1 MLTRIK
7 SLAFM
12 TDRWSPESTE
22 PWTIN
27 PRTGFLETRAPLTWT
42 GVRDYYPRP
51 GERIRV
57 LRRPEQVEAPKH
69 LARCRM
75 LTATEGHPI
84 GDERVSPANVDKL
97 KVGYTGDSI
106 TIEVINGYRC
116 PAARVVAT
124 RATTQELIKQGRT
137 QTSLGYHALWVGPP
151 DDERGVDPQGKECGV
166 WQGPHGPEYYD
177 LEHVL
182 DPDCELVQTLVRE
195 TGFDPEVL
203 GPNHFAI
210 ALDRGRGGVQSEL
223 MRVVDSVDV
232 WSGDAIMPDAKWTV
246 GTSADLPFA
255 PADTEWDGDKAAAS
269 VFAWA
274 GFDDGKP
281 DPARARQAF
290 LAYDANTPELKGS
303 YKLPIARHRD
313 GVGLEVVKAGLDAA
327 AGYLPNTDIPQE
339 VRDRARKVLDA
350 YYEKFR
356 KQQGASARDHAD
368 PRHHAGHRT
377 MTKQIVPLALSRDLV
392 TWATKHNIPVPVATR
407 DEMDPEVAAKVLEY
421 CSGIEAMCASMREMM
436 GSMSSEIEDM
446 KAEKGAMSSKVSEL
460 EAQKM
465 ELEKQIEAE
474 KAKIAPAVDA
484 AKQTCDSLA
493 AELAAAKQQV
503 DALTREV
510 APLREAELVRV
521 RAMAV
526 KAGVA
531 KDAADKMSSIS
542 ELRRAALIAKLPTS
556 AQSFRDADDHGVA
569 LAFSVIEGSLAAPT
583 PLAAPKTE
591 PQTAPMPAP
600 SLGRQTNDAAQPK
613 PASPP
618 SQFRRVAANLSGTAT
633 NNG

>member
-618 SQFRRVAANLSGTAT
+618 SQFRRVAANLSGTAI

>member
-1 MLTRIK
+1 MLSRVK
-7 SLAFM
+7 QLVHVH
-12 TDRWSPESTE
+12 DLWSPANAE

-124 RATTQELIKQGRT
+124 RASTQDKIKQGKT

-177 LEHVL
+177 LEHIL
-182 DPDCELVQTLVRE
+182 DPDCELVQALVRE

-232 WSGDAIMPDAKWTV
+232 WSGDAAMPDAKWTV
-246 GTSADLPFA
+246 GTAADLPFA
-255 PADTEWDGDKAAAS
+255 PSDIEWDGDKAAAS

-281 DPARARQAF
+281 DPAKARQAF
-290 LAYDANTPELKGS
+290 LAYDASAPELKGS

-313 GVGLEVVKAGLDAA
+313 GVGLEVVKSGLDAA
-327 AGYLPNTDIPQE
+327 AGYLPNTDIPQD

-356 KQQGASARDHAD
+356 KQQGAPARDSSPA
-368 PRHHAGHRT
+368 HAGQHT
-377 MTKQIVPLALSRDLV
+377 MTKQLVQLALPRDFVVWANKHNLPVPLAV
-392 TWATKHNIPVPVATR
+392 K
-407 DEMDPEVAAKVLEY
+407 DEMDPEIAGKVLEY

-436 GSMSSEIEDM
+436 GGMASEIEDM
-446 KAEKGAMSSKVSEL
+446 KAEKGATSSKVSEL
-460 EAQKM
+460 ESQKA

-484 AKQTCDSLA
+484 MKQTCDSLTS
-493 AELAAAKQQV
+493 ELAAAKQQV
-503 DALTREV
+503 DSLTREV
-510 APLREAELVRV
+510 APLREAELTRV

-531 KDAADKMSSIS
+531 KDAADKMTSLA

-583 PLAAPKTE
+583 PLAAPKAE

-618 SQFRRVAANLSGTAT
+618 SQFRRVAANLSGTAI

>member
-339 VRDRARKVLDA
+339 VRDRARKALDA